1 MTINQTDMAIATPA
15 AVTRS
20 VHLGWKGSGRSR
32 AVALKWLAMHRLRY
46 RNHRSVNRSGTG
58 RLLPQTTTE
67 TVAVSGRVADM
78 TNSAGGFKHPT
89 QFNTSDVAVIRVLE
103 EAVEVLDEGIP

>member
-1 MTINQTDMAIATPA
+1 
-15 AVTRS
+15 
-20 VHLGWKGSGRSR
+20 
-32 AVALKWLAMHRLRY
+32 
-46 RNHRSVNRSGTG
+46 
-58 RLLPQTTTE
+58 
-67 TVAVSGRVADM
+67 M